1 MMENV
6 VVIFVTR
13 VLQYY
18 KDEEVG
24 EDRGLRT
31 QEKRRGLGEKR
42 AVFGSSKRQGTMEA
56 EEIKGIN

>member
-24 EDRGLRT
+24 EDRGLGT
-31 QEKRRGLGEKR
+31 QEKRRGWRRKEQSLGVLKGRELWKR
-42 AVFGSSKRQGTMEA
+42 K
-56 EEIKGIN
+56 K

>member
-24 EDRGLRT
+24 EDKGLRT
-31 QEKRRGLGEKR
+31 QEKRRGWGRKEQPLGVLKGRELWKR
-42 AVFGSSKRQGTMEA
+42 K
-56 EEIKGIN
+56 K

>member
-1 MMENV
+1 MENV

-24 EDRGLRT
+24 KIGGCELRRKGGGWGRKE
-31 QEKRRGLGEKR
+31 QSLGVLKGRELWKRK
-42 AVFGSSKRQGTMEA
+42 K
-56 EEIKGIN
+56 